1 MNDLKVKS
9 LEKLRRRFIKNF
21 LDVLILAELRNC
33 SMSGYDV
40 IRFIYEK
47 FGVLVSSGTVYS
59 RLYTLERSGWIKSIS
74 TKRKRVYAL
83 SEESTQNIEP
93 ILDANSKIQSLLR
106 DMSYTTYVNFQSREN
121 RELTNTPL

>member
-1 MNDLKVKS
+1 
-9 LEKLRRRFIKNF
+9 
-21 LDVLILAELRNC
+21 
-33 SMSGYDV
+33 MSGYDV